1 MTLQLL
7 GMMLLACVAI
17 VEAVAIA
24 RLLAIIDGLRGGK

>member
-7 GMMLLACVAI
+7 GMMTLVCVAI

-24 RLLAIIDGLRGGK
+24 RLMDIIAEMRGGK